1 MKKLLQKPISVLLA
15 VLMVLGVGFTVNA
28 ATKVKINKTKMTLYV
43 GASSQLKITGTSKE
57 VTWSTDKVKVAK
69 VSKSGKV
76 TALKAGTATVKAKV
90 GKAVKKCKV
99 TVKNPYLKTTKV
111 SVYAGKTKTLK
122 LVGADIKAVSSSDKS
137 IVTIAKSGK
146 LTAKKAGSATVTV
159 KDSNGTKHKCKV
171 TVKKVYIN
179 KTKVILYVGNSTT
192 VKLVGTD
199 IKAVSSS
206 DKSVATVAKSGKITA
221 KKAGSTTVALRG
233 TNGKRYV
240 CKVTVI
246 KELSQSSNSQ
256 TTSQTTSQNS
266 SQDTSGENSNTDVS
280 SGVTSSDATSSFP
293 SSSITSSENASSSI
307 TSSDS
312 TSSDTVKEE
321 TVTTLYSYTPI
332 TVGEDESEVYLSF
345 IPVSSG
351 SYTLYS
357 YNSTADAF
365 VELYCNEE
373 LLASDDNSGGG
384 TDFSLTYSLVKDT
397 EYIICV
403 KSLTAGSYKVMIK
416 DTGTDVFNPEDGNVS
431 GWVGED

>member
-43 GASSQLKITGTSKE
+43 GASSQLKITGTSKN

-256 TTSQTTSQNS
+256 TTSQTTSQNTSQNSSQNS
-266 SQDTSGENSNTDVS
+266 SQDTSGENSSTNS
-280 SGVTSSDATSSFP
+280 SGNA
-293 SSSITSSENASSSI
+293 TSSENASSSI
-307 TSSDS
+307 TSSDN

-373 LLASDDNSGGG
+373 LLASDDNSSGG